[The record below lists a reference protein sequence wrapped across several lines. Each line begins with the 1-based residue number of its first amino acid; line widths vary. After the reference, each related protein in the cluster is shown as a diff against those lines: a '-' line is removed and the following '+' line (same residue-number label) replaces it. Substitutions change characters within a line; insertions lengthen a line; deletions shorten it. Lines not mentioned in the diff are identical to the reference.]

1 MSSGCT
7 LTLQPDYTSKTKFSF
22 ETLLKCLACA
32 NSVTDCMLAF
42 NSCSEKVVIPYNKPF
57 ISLQGAGET
66 ATTISYSDTASKSGT
81 ADSATFT
88 VWAPNFVASGIGF
101 VVRYV
106 RIV

>member
-1 MSSGCT
+1 MPT
-7 LTLQPDYTSKTKFSF
+7 L
-22 ETLLKCLACA
+22 
-32 NSVTDCMLAF
+32 

-57 ISLQGAGET
+57 ISLQGAGVT

-101 VVRYV
+101 VVSMQK
-106 RIV
+106 ILLSM